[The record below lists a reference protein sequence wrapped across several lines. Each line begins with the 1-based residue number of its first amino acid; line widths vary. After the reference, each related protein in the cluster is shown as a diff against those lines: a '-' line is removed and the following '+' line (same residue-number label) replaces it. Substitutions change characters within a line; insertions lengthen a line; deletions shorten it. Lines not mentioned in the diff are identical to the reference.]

1 MTEKKKSDELNQQEL
16 DQVTG
21 GTGFAK
27 FDGVDGETTGEA
39 ITVKDPFLS
48 SGHTTGSNIT
58 KSGGGNDI

>member
-39 ITVKDPFLS
+39 IIVKDPFLS
-48 SGHTTGSNIT
+48 SGHTTGSNG
-58 KSGGGNDI
+58 KKPEDRR

>member
-48 SGHTTGSNIT
+48 SGHTTGSNVK
-58 KSGGGNDI
+58 KSEDRR